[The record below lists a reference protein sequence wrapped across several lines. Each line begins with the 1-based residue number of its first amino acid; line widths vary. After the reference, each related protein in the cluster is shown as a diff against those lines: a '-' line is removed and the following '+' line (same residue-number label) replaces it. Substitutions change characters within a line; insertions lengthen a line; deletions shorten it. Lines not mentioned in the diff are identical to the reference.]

1 MSRNMNEVT
10 LEELYELNEA
20 GMEFVIEDGVIKD
33 VIHG

>member
-20 GMEFVIEDGVIKD
+20 GMEFVVEDGVITD
-33 VIHG
+33 VLF

>member
-20 GMEFVIEDGVIKD
+20 GMEFVVEDVVITD
-33 VIHG
+33 VHTR

>member
-20 GMEFVIEDGVIKD
+20 GMEFVVEGGSITKVIY
-33 VIHG
+33 

>member
-20 GMEFVIEDGVIKD
+20 GVEFVIEDGLIAKVIF
-33 VIHG
+33 